1 MMKIKKLRLFV
12 QIFFF
17 VFLVLV
23 VLNHQLEESGSS
35 IPLIPS
41 ISLHAICPFGGV
53 ETASTLLLYGS
64 YIPKLHQSTL
74 VIFAL
79 VFLSSI
85 LFGPILCGYI
95 CPLGSIQEWI
105 GKIGRKLFKKKYNHF
120 VPEKLDKSLRYLRY
134 ISLIAVV
141 YLTGKTLTLIFL
153 DVDPY
158 YALMNFYT
166 GEVAI
171 GALITLTVTLLLSL
185 FVERPWCKYACPY
198 GALLGLTN
206 LIRLFSIKRKEAT
219 CVNCHLCDNVCP
231 MNIEVSKKQSI
242 RDHQCIS
249 CHECTSDE
257 HCPIPET
264 VMIESIFKKEVK

>member
-1 MMKIKKLRLFV
+1 MKFKKLRLFV

-35 IPLIPS
+35 ILLIPS

-74 VIFAL
+74 VIFTL

-120 VPEKLDKSLRYLRY
+120 VPKNLDKILRYLRY
-134 ISLIAVV
+134 ISLTAVV
-141 YLTGKTLTLIFL
+141 YLTGKTLTLVFL

-171 GALITLTVTLLLSL
+171 GALITLAVTLILSL

-206 LIRLFSIKRKEAT
+206 LIRLFSIKRKKAT
-219 CVNCHLCDNVCP
+219 CINCHICDDVCP
-231 MNIEVSKKQSI
+231 MNIEVSKKHSI

-249 CHECTSDE
+249 CHECTSE
-257 HCPIPET
+257 AHCPVPET
-264 VMIESIFKKEVK
+264 VSIELSFKKEVK